1 MSDRY
6 PSEQGLQYLLFVS
19 ICLSVLK
26 AYTIWQSLS
35 LPKIYCIYNTQL
47 SILII
52 GIFQNVPFEF
62 YLPLSDK
69 VFISNPFYELLHYNC
84 HMITLLVETSM
95 KSVLSCLLVL
105 FVSLRA
111 IILLGLVIINV

>member
-1 MSDRY
+1 MVFRNANYKYIHGDLIIHTSTYTVWFLKYKYTQKPNTRAMSDRY

-62 YLPLSDK
+62 Y
-69 VFISNPFYELLHYNC
+69 
-84 HMITLLVETSM
+84 
-95 KSVLSCLLVL
+95 
-105 FVSLRA
+105 
-111 IILLGLVIINV
+111 